1 MSDKNPYAP
10 PSADVE
16 VETEME
22 SELAGRWARLGGAL
36 VDGIILLV
44 AVFSIMNPMGYWDRA
59 MADALTFSDNVTMF
73 VLYMVLYLAINGY
86 TLSTRGQSVGKI
98 VAGTRIVSYTDGR
111 LLPLWKL
118 FVKRYLSVSLLGAIP
133 VIGIFLTLINILLIF
148 GNEKRCG
155 HDYIAGTRV
164 IKANSLPAKA

>member
-1 MSDKNPYAP
+1 MSDENPYAP

-16 VETEME
+16 VETAME

-36 VDGIILLV
+36 IDGIILLV
-44 AVFSIMNPMGYWDRA
+44 AVFAIMIPMGYWERA

-98 VAGTRIVSYTDGR
+98 IAGTRIVSYSDGR

-118 FVKRYLSVSLLGAIP
+118 FVMRYLSVSLLGAVP
-133 VIGIFLTLINILLIF
+133 VIGIILTLINILLIF

-155 HDYIAGTRV
+155 HDLIAGTRV
-164 IKANSLPAKA
+164 VKADSIPARA